1 MNTPLT
7 QNIVWLGMCL
17 QVPADWEMVR
27 HGTDPDQGSLV
38 MVDRRHQRLQLNWRK
53 LDRRPDLEQMI
64 EDYRRGDLAE
74 HQGVKH
80 KRISGAGGWHALR
93 RSRADQHLTR
103 AVRFDEADRRLV
115 ELALPWPHGPQG
127 DLELELLQSF
137 RLEAPN
143 QQGLRWCAWGMRVE
157 VPQGW
162 KLHSAGIEPG
172 STHMRFT
179 QGRAESLVRRLGAVD
194 TWFHGHLDEFLTQ
207 QVSDRSISPRVT
219 EVNKHPACEME
230 TIEPG
235 TRWQRWTGRLRAR
248 HDLAWL
254 CPSDHA
260 VYHVMTLAAQ
270 SQSNGGVRDFAVTCC
285 QPPHSS

>member
-1 MNTPLT
+1 
-7 QNIVWLGMCL
+7 
-17 QVPADWEMVR
+17 
-27 HGTDPDQGSLV
+27 
-38 MVDRRHQRLQLNWRK
+38 
-53 LDRRPDLEQMI
+53 MI
-64 EDYRRGDLAE
+64 EDYRRGDVAE

-80 KRISGAGGWHALR
+80 KRISGAGDWHALR

-103 AVRFDEADRRLV
+103 AVRFDETDRRLV
-115 ELALPWPHGPQG
+115 ELALPWPHGPQS

-143 QQGLRWCAWGMRVE
+143 QQGLRWCAWGMRVQ

-172 STHMRFT
+172 SAHMRFT
-179 QGRAESLVRRLGAVD
+179 QGRAESLVRRLGAID

-207 QVSDRSISPRVT
+207 QVSDSSISPRVT

-260 VYHVMTLAAQ
+260 VYHVMTLAAPSQ
-270 SQSNGGVRDFAVTCC
+270 SQRRCAGFCSDLLPAPPTLLNKCDSQETSLIEIGKHDRQTSYKPVLAAHQGTCRNAGA
-285 QPPHSS
+285 